1 MSSTNEGELA
11 VEELDVVIVEDAETG
26 EIVEIDVIEIIV
38 DEESCRILAYE
49 ISMSESSGTPE
60 ENWLRA
66 EQELRGS
73 TSEPADKAE
82 DGQ

>member
-1 MSSTNEGELA
+1 MSSTNEGELV

-26 EIVEIDVIEIIV
+26 EVVEIDVIEIIL
-38 DEESCRILAYE
+38 DEESCRVLAYE
-49 ISMSESSGTPE
+49 ISMSDEAGTPE

-66 EQELRGS
+66 EQILRES
-73 TSEPADKAE
+73 ASEPAETAE